1 MQEITISGRR
11 KINTG
16 NYQNTEIMYSLKKQV
31 LDGTELGPEMQK
43 LSEDLEFI
51 LDQKEKQI
59 RQRIEK
65 EAKKEK

>member
-1 MQEITISGRR
+1 MQEITVSSKR

-31 LDGTELGPEMQK
+31 LDGTEPGPEMQK
-43 LSEDLEFI
+43 LSEEIEFI
-51 LDQKEKQI
+51 LDKKEKQI

-65 EAKKEK
+65 EAKAK